1 MTEVEDPRE
10 KVKIFKRDR
19 WRCRWCERPVIFPL
33 AMKYVQSELKKAVN
47 DRLVAYYDA
56 HWDGQASPLLNE
68 LGAIA
73 RREGY
78 TACNKCHV
86 NDRCKESVQV
96 SEKVVTLGDWDG
108 LSQYFVLL
116 ATRLDSSLS
125 TRDRKFLEAL
135 EAP

>member
-1 MTEVEDPRE
+1 MTVVEDPRE
-10 KVKIFKRDR
+10 MVRIFKRDR
-19 WRCRWCERPVIFPL
+19 WHCRWCERPVIFPL
-33 AMKYVQSELKKAVN
+33 AMMYMQSELKKAVN
-47 DRLVAYYDA
+47 DRPVAYYDA
-56 HWDGQASPLLNE
+56 HWARQASPLLDE

-78 TACNKCHV
+78 TACNSCHV
-86 NDRCKESVQV
+86 IDRCKEFVQV

-116 ATRLDSSLS
+116 ATRQDLPFL
-125 TRDRKFLEAL
+125 TPDRKFLEAL